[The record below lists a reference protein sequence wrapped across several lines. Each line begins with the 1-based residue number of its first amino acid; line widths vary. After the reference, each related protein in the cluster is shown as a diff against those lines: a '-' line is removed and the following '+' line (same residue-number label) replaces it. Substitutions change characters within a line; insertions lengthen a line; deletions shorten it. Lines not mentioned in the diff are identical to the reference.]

1 MLELAELLVRL
12 HELGFQRVVLLLQLL
27 HLLPL
32 GVELRLGDLPLLG
45 VRHGAE
51 ELVELLQEQARHLLL
66 VRPGEV
72 PGEVRGEDREGR
84 KGFEPMFF

>member
-1 MLELAELLVRL
+1 MVRMVRMVRSLADRT
-12 HELGFQRVVLLLQLL
+12 FQ
-27 HLLPL
+27 PS
-32 GVELRLGDLPLLG
+32 VELRLGDLPLLG

-51 ELVELLQEQARHLLL
+51 ELVELLQEEARHLLL

-84 KGFEPMFF
+84 KGFEPMFFITPS